1 MLFRSLNKSKSNRV
15 GAETEDVVWKDI
27 RDGVGTGHG
36 AGDGTPSGSNRVEPL
51 IFNLLYLFI

>member
-36 AGDGTPSGSNRVEPL
+36 AGDGTPSRSNRMEPL
-51 IFNLLYLFI
+51 IFNLLY

>member
-27 RDGVGTGHG
+27 RDGVGTGTGHV
-36 AGDGTPSGSNRVEPL
+36 AGDGTPSGSKPRGTIN
-51 IFNLLYLFI
+51 F